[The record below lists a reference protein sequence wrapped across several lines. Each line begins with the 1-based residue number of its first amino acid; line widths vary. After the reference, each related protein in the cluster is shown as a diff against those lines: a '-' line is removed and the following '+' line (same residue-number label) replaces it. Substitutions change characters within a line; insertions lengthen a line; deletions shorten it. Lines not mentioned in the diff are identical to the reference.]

1 MIGTSAKLLPNYR
14 LVLVAFDG
22 SMNSQR
28 ALSRAA
34 TLAKA
39 NGATLKV
46 VVVMPPSPYEE
57 DVKRGNDL
65 LESAVSMAKNT
76 LRDVEGVLRDGQP
89 ADEVLKL
96 AEEESAD
103 VVVVGRRGISGIER
117 FLLGGVSSAVVNH
130 SKCDV
135 LVVK

>member
-34 TLAKA
+34 ALAKA